1 MATFRVRTPAEYFRL
16 LWQRRYIV
24 AVPFLIVSSALGYA
38 IYKLPNVYESRTSI
52 IVDPPK
58 VSTNYVQPVNQID
71 INSRLQAI
79 QKQVLSRTELQRIIN
94 RFGLYK
100 EMTESGQP
108 IELVIDEMS
117 KDIAIT
123 PYSASSGVYA
133 FQIEYRGSEP
143 RNVRDVTAEL
153 ASRFIDANSDE
164 TRRQVYTTLDQLEN
178 RISEVKTDLE
188 RIESARAGYLVR
200 NPDAVPGQEQNMLG
214 QMNSLS
220 MIRQSQQSS
229 IDSLRSQIATNEQ
242 LLAALRTQENS
253 EPETPISVGQVEGQL
268 RARRAEYE
276 AQLRQL
282 MTVYT
287 EKNPEVLKIKV
298 QVDAIN
304 RELEDLRNRTDQDRK
319 AKRLSRSNNAQIANL
334 EIRLTADKRDLARK
348 ETVMEQINNQYHEL
362 QERLRATPYLATES
376 TKIERDYNTLRKRYE
391 DLLAMRDNA
400 RFSAKVIN
408 DFSGETFR
416 MADPAS
422 IPEVPVSPKRNLL
435 YPLSLVVGL
444 VTGLIAA
451 IAAETRALLTIRDAR
466 DVVHYAKLPLLV
478 TVPKIVTERERRW
491 LPVVSVIKLVSV
503 IIFMVVAV
511 PLLYQAIKASRVLNL
526 LTGSF

>member
-1 MATFRVRTPAEYFRL
+1 MATFRVRTPAEYLRL
-16 LWQRRYIV
+16 LWQRRFLI
-24 AVPFLIVSSALGYA
+24 AVPFLTVSAALSYA
-38 IYKLPNVYESRTSI
+38 IFKLPNVYESRTSV

-79 QKQVLSRTELQRIIN
+79 QKQVLSRTELQRIVN
-94 RFGLYK
+94 RYGLYK
-100 EMTESGQP
+100 DMADSGTP

-117 KDIAIT
+117 KHIAIT
-123 PYSASSGVYA
+123 PFSASSGVYA
-133 FQIEYRGSEP
+133 FQIAYRGSQP
-143 RNVRDVTAEL
+143 QTVRDVTAEL

-164 TRRQVYTTLDQLEN
+164 TRRQVYTTIDQLET
-178 RISEVKTDLE
+178 RIGEVKADLE
-188 RIESARAGYLVR
+188 KIESARAGYLVR

-229 IDSLRSQIATNEQ
+229 IDTLRSQIAANEQ
-242 LLAALRTQENS
+242 LLAALRTQDNI
-253 EPETPISVGQVEGQL
+253 EPETPVAVGQTEGQL
-268 RARRAEYE
+268 RSKRAEYE

-287 EKNPEVLKIKV
+287 EKNPEVLKLKV
-298 QVDAIN
+298 QIDAIN
-304 RELEDLRNRTDQDRK
+304 KELEDLRNKSDQDRN

-334 EIRLTADKRDLARK
+334 ESRLAADKRDLERK
-348 ETVMEQINNQYHEL
+348 EAALERLNKDYAEL
-362 QERLRATPYLATES
+362 QGRLRATPYLATEA

-416 MADPAS
+416 MADPAI

-435 YPLSLVVGL
+435 YPLSLIVGL

-451 IAAETRALLTIRDAR
+451 IAAEARALMTIRDAR
-466 DVVHYAKLPLLV
+466 DVAHYAKLPLLV
-478 TVPKIVTERERRW
+478 TVPKIVTKGERRW
-491 LPVVSVIKLVSV
+491 LPFLTVIRIFSVIV
-503 IIFMVVAV
+503 FMAIAV
-511 PLLYQAIKASRVLNL
+511 PLLYQAIKASRILNL
-526 LTGSF
+526 LTGSY

>member
-16 LWQRRYIV
+16 LWQRRFLI
-24 AVPFLIVSSALGYA
+24 AVPLLIVSAALGFA
-38 IYKLPNVYESRTSI
+38 IHKLPNVYEARTSV

-94 RFGLYK
+94 RYGLYK
-100 EMTESGQP
+100 HMTDSGMP

-117 KDIAIT
+117 KHIDIT

-133 FQIEYRGSEP
+133 FQIAYRGEQP
-143 RNVRDVTAEL
+143 RTVRDVTAEL

-164 TRRQVYTTLDQLEN
+164 TRRQVYTTIDQLEN
-178 RISEVKTDLE
+178 RISDVKSDLE
-188 RIESARAGYLVR
+188 RIESARAGYLVK

-229 IDSLRSQIATNEQ
+229 IDTLRSQIAANEQ
-242 LLAALRTQENS
+242 LVAALKTQDNI
-253 EPETPISVGQVEGQL
+253 EPETPLAVGQTEGQL
-268 RARRAEYE
+268 RSKRAEYE
-276 AQLRQL
+276 GQLRQL

-298 QVDAIN
+298 QIDAVN
-304 RELEDLRNRTDQDRK
+304 KELEDLQNRADQDRK

-334 EIRLTADKRDLARK
+334 EIRMAADKRDLEHK
-348 ETVMEQINNQYHEL
+348 EEGLERINDDYREL
-362 QERLRATPYLATES
+362 QGRLRATPYLATES

-400 RFSAKVIN
+400 RFSAKLIN

-416 MADPAS
+416 MADPAT

-435 YPLSLVVGL
+435 YPLSLIIGL
-444 VTGLIAA
+444 LTGLIAA
-451 IAAETRALLTIRDAR
+451 IAAEARALLTIRDAR
-466 DVVHYAKLPLLV
+466 DVAHYAKLPLLV
-478 TVPKIVTERERRW
+478 TVPRIVTKGERRW
-491 LPVVSVIKLVSV
+491 LPFLNVLRVCSV
-503 IIFMVVAV
+503 IIFMAVSV

-526 LTGSF
+526 LTGSY